1 MPDVLTTPPYGT
13 LTEWSY
19 YDLVTRLNAASDLTW
34 YNMTGAGAGTWEG
47 QSATSTPPARIRN
60 ITARIRTH
68 MRRSSALHLT
78 QAQAALNYL
87 VAQQEADGRWESTSS
102 TSTGSTV
109 DDAFDT
115 AEVVTV
121 MWQGYEYFDDSTYFD
136 AAKQG
141 AQWLLTGTV
150 SSTNCD
156 PVYYAAHPTD
166 GPLAQLVGFSNAN
179 FIGTILRAICP
190 LIDELAAGAETSAT
204 SAVQALLDVQTVN
217 GTWSHYLGS
226 SPDTTKQITYHELA
240 AVGLVAAYDDLAMTT
255 AMRTDVAHA
264 IFLAVQYLI
273 DQQSASGTFHVTP
286 ASYNE
291 TVAGG
296 WLLAAAMRST
306 LTDADNQ
313 EAAAMCLWALGP
325 AMDLLAWNY
334 SGSVAMENRM
344 ILYRNIA
351 EYLSWEAWLGISAST
366 GEGGG
371 VTVAQGDYMQMG
383 VAVEVKNPSFRW
395 GTEKQTTVRTAY
407 VPATSL
413 TTLAVNTT
421 TPTLVQIFKAKDRI
435 LVGPSADTTDSGRM
449 ETVQITASASNT
461 FTLKNALTY
470 DYAVSDEVGGIGSN
484 LAGGW
489 TPAGN
494 VVLAGIDG
502 GGKDDDYAQKINFG
516 AATSDYL
523 EQTGLATLETNTVYR
538 VGCYLRSATG
548 LSNDKIKVK
557 VHDGSSYF
565 IGSTTSVAMDSKTSY
580 TRYTDTG
587 TTSSTWTALSAAA
600 IRFEYFLGTPD
611 DVEIDCVWLE
621 HAKGTTAASSG
632 FYTFTEVPNLGIQWG
647 REQQFSSRR
656 LANNTLRRYASSGA
670 GQKSRKHFAEMQFS
684 WASQAFWD
692 TLMVFQNWQEQ
703 GQLLSFH
710 PFIDDLPPV
719 MVGVMDI
726 IENNKAKKEQWDLA
740 QHSFT
745 LIFMEV

>member
-1 MPDVLTTPPYGT
+1 MPDTLTTPPYGT
-13 LTEWSY
+13 LTEWDY
-19 YDLVTRLNAASDLTW
+19 HDLLSRLNTASDSTW

-68 MRRSSALHLT
+68 MRGTNSIYLI
-78 QAQAALNYL
+78 QARAALNYF

-102 TSTGSTV
+102 TSPGSTV

-121 MWQGYEYFDDSTYFD
+121 LWQGYEYFDDETYHV
-136 AAKQG
+136 AARQG

-150 SSTNCD
+150 SSTYCD

-166 GPLAQLVGFSNAN
+166 GPLAQCIGFSNAN
-179 FIGTILRAICP
+179 FIGSILRAICP
-190 LIDELAAGAETSAT
+190 LVYELVLGAEASAT
-204 SAVQALLDVQTVN
+204 AAVQALLDVQDAN
-217 GTWSHYLGS
+217 GTWAHYLGS
-226 SPDTTKQITYHELA
+226 SSDTTKSVVYHELT
-240 AVGLVAAYDDLAMTT
+240 AVGLVAAYDDLSMS
-255 AMRTDVAHA
+255 VALRANVKHS

-273 DQQSASGTFHVTP
+273 NQQASSGKFHLTP
-286 ASYNE
+286 GSFTE

-306 LTDADNQ
+306 LTDAANQ
-313 EAAAMCLWALGP
+313 EAAAMALWALGP
-325 AMDLLAWNY
+325 AMDALVWDYA
-334 SGSVAMENRM
+334 GAVAMENRM

-351 EYLSWEAWLGISAST
+351 EYLSWQAWLGVSASI
-366 GEGGG
+366 GGG
-371 VTVAQGDYMQMG
+371 GTTLAQGDFMQMG
-383 VAVEVKNPSFRW
+383 VAVEIKNPSFRW
-395 GTEKQTTVRTAY
+395 GTEKT
-407 VPATSL
+407 
-413 TTLAVNTT
+413 TTLNGVYTSTTTLNVNAT
-421 TPTLVQIFKAKDRI
+421 TPTLVQVFKAKDRI
-435 LVGPSADTTDSGRM
+435 LVGPSTDTDSADTGHQ
-449 ETVQITASASNT
+449 ETRQITAVGATS
-461 FTLKNALTY
+461 FTLVTALTY
-470 DYAVSDEVGGIGSN
+470 DYFSTDPVGGIGSN

-494 VVLAGIDG
+494 VVMGGIDG

-523 EQTGLATLETNTVYR
+523 EQTGLATLEVATKYR
-538 VGCYLRSATG
+538 LGCYIKSG
-548 LSNDKIKVK
+548 LGGVNNKIRVK
-557 VHDGSSYF
+557 AHDGASYF
-565 IGSTTSVAMDSKTSY
+565 IGAATSVGMDSKTSF

-587 TTSSTWTALSAAA
+587 TTSSTWTLLGAAA
-600 IRFEYFLGTPD
+600 IRTEWMMGTPTD
-611 DVEIDCVWLE
+611 TEIDCVWLE

-647 REQQFSSRR
+647 REPQFSSRR

-670 GQKSRKHFAEMQFS
+670 GQKTRKHFAEMQFS

-692 TLMVFQNWQEQ
+692 NLMVFQNWQEQ

-719 MVGVMDI
+719 MVGVMDV
-726 IENNKAKKEQWDLA
+726 IESNRAKKEQWDLG

-745 LIFMEV
+745 LTFLEV